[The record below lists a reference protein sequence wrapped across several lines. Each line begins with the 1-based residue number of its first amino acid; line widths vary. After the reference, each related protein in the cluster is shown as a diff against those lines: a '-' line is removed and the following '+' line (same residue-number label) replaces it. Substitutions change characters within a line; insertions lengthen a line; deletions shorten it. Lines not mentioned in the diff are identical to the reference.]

1 MITDSCSINSI
12 THNTHTVL
20 LLALVLQAQET
31 ALKLASKRRETDEP
45 EEEVSAAG
53 CTNKTMNYDGLINPK
68 SLKTLSK
75 KDIRKLA
82 KLAEKAEIPLP
93 DYVAAITRSSPEWKW
108 LSDK

>member
-1 MITDSCSINSI
+1 MYLKL
-12 THNTHTVL
+12 THD
-20 LLALVLQAQET
+20 AQAQET

-53 CTNKTMNYDGLINPK
+53 GTNKTMNYDGLINPK

-75 KDIRKLA
+75 KEIRKLA

-93 DYVAAITRSSPEWKW
+93 DYVAAITRASPEWKW
-108 LSDK
+108 LSDR